1 MCSNDD
7 LKELG
12 LAMGPRK
19 KLSSFITQQNEDLKL
34 RKERKAKEAAKKL
47 EQEQKEL
54 KARRASVETKVLKV
68 KIIQG
73 LAGTGQTYVEYP
85 QLMFQ
90 PQQLFLLGSPLG
102 LFLTVRYDVK
112 MLCSVEKLFICLF
125 LLLKELSIEIPTVK
139 NSLYPM

>member
-1 MCSNDD
+1 M
-7 LKELG
+7 
-12 LAMGPRK
+12 
-19 KLSSFITQQNEDLKL
+19 
-34 RKERKAKEAAKKL
+34 
-47 EQEQKEL
+47 
-54 KARRASVETKVLKV
+54 LKV

-112 MLCSVEKLFICLF
+112 ILCSVEVFF
-125 LLLKELSIEIPTVK
+125 LI
-139 NSLYPM
+139 